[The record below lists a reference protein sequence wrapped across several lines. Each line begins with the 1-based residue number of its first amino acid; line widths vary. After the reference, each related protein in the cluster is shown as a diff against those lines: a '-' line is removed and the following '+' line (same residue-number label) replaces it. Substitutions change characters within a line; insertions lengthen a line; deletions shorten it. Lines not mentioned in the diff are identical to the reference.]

1 MKTVKR
7 QNMKVFKS
15 EPSHWYRMHDESME
29 AVDSLF
35 VKRRGQKLGLYRQ
48 MFNEDFSRIFC
59 AQTHSN
65 NVLFELST
73 NDEILV
79 EKLLGNVRTGRASRE
94 INETIFELVE
104 GIAQSLIE
112 FGRAYYFLYDD
123 IEKKEIV
130 IVPISSNGIV
140 NLCRT
145 PCQWVPS
152 YTQRHWEENDKKFS
166 REIRIL
172 DADKLMRFDMP
183 RSIKRMLSAQNNT
196 LVTLDKHR
204 NDATNFH
211 LAVTHENPNPHN
223 YFDFNVWKDNHDVT
237 FHKATQGTGWNGR
250 HMSSSP
256 RSDFFDCHRLIRFR
270 RNQFLLRDSILKQ
283 LSSELTRVGKGYS
296 VRFSVDISGTD
307 ELLSVEHINELE
319 AKLSREEVGFN
330 EVTDYCYKR

>member
-1 MKTVKR
+1 MKI
-7 QNMKVFKS
+7 FKS
-15 EPSHWYRMHDESME
+15 DEPSHWYRIHDESIE
-29 AVDSLF
+29 GIDSLF
-35 VKRRGQKLGLYRQ
+35 VKRGGQKVGLYRQ

-59 AQTHSN
+59 SQNHRN
-65 NVLFELST
+65 NTLFKLST

-79 EKLLGNVRTGRASRE
+79 EKLLGNVRTGYGSRE
-94 INETIFELVE
+94 INETIFTLVE
-104 GIAQSLIE
+104 DITQSLIG
-112 FGRAYYFLYDD
+112 FGRANYFLYDD
-123 IEKKEIV
+123 IVKKEIV

-140 NLCRT
+140 DFCRT
-145 PCQWVPS
+145 PFQWVPS
-152 YTQRHWEENDKKFS
+152 YTPRHREENDKKFP

-172 DADKLMRFDMP
+172 DAVKLMRFDMP

-196 LVTLDKHR
+196 LATLDKHR

-211 LAVTHENPNPHN
+211 LAATHENPNPTN

-256 RSDFFDCHRLIRFR
+256 RSDFFNCHRLIRFR

-283 LSSELTRVGKGYS
+283 LSSELTRVGKDYN

-307 ELLSVEHINELE
+307 ELLSVEHLNELE